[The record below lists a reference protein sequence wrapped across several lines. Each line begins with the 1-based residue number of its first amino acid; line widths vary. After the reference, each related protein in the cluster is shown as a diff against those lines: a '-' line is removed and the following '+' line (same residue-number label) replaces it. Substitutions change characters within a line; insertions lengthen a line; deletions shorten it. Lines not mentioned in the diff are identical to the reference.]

1 MDIVELIMAD
11 HHEQR
16 RMFALL
22 DEVGNDPALL
32 EPVWKRLAILLE
44 VHASAEEQLFY
55 PRLLH
60 VGAGA
65 GGADNAVEETE
76 DAIRDHDDIRDGI
89 RRAGRHRIGSPEWW
103 RAVTDTRI
111 ANSDHMGEEE
121 REALADFRR
130 QRACKP
136 GMSSPSSS
144 RSTKPPTPTECL
156 WRTRIPAVT
165 PGGKR
170 ADQPVSR
177 TPSPA

>member
-22 DEVGNDPALL
+22 DEIGNDPALL
-32 EPVWKRLAILLE
+32 EPVWKRLSILLE

-65 GGADNAVEETE
+65 GGADDAEDETE
-76 DAIRDHDDIRDGI
+76 DAIRDHNDIRDGI
-89 RRAGRHRIGSPEWW
+89 RRASRHPAGSREWW

-130 QRACKP
+130 HASLQARHELAVQFAVYEATHAEGMPLEDKDPGRYVQRHA
-136 GMSSPSSS
+136 G
-144 RSTKPPTPTECL
+144 
-156 WRTRIPAVT
+156 
-165 PGGKR
+165 
-170 ADQPVSR
+170 
-177 TPSPA
+177 